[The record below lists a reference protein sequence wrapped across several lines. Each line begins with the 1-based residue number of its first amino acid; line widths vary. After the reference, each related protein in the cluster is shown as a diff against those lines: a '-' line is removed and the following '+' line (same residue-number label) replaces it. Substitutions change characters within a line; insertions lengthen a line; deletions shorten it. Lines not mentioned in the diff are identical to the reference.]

1 MFNSKVFRYFVV
13 LAICFISCNQSVLAA
28 APPPAPVGVTV
39 AASGGQNT
47 INWIPVQG
55 AASYNIYWSTASKFD
70 IQNASVVTHIIS
82 PPFIHNRDIS
92 SDQIYYYK
100 VTALNEYGESIP
112 SAQVKTTSTV
122 FVVNTSLVV
131 PSLMDKSSVHNRAYV
146 TNNKDNNISII
157 DLDTDKVI
165 GKISVGANPGGID
178 FNFVNN
184 RLYVVNNGDNNIS
197 VIDVLKNNIVSIIPI
212 GMPGVFININTAT
225 NRGYVTSY
233 TNDALVIIDTSA
245 NKMLGKLD
253 IGPKPIGVTVDM
265 DSNKIYTT
273 DWLSD
278 VYMFDGNTNNFM
290 GKLIAGARTY
300 YVAIHPTKHNI
311 IYVTNIDGGN
321 VSVLNVETNTVL
333 ASINVG
339 NRPAV
344 IKINPANNKA
354 YVANSVS
361 NDVSVINIL
370 TNTLESTI
378 PVGNTPQ
385 GVAINS
391 NTNKVYVIN
400 TTSNSISV
408 INGNTNKVVNTIY
421 DVGSHPYDIVII
433 P

>member
-1 MFNSKVFRYFVV
+1 MFNLKVFIFFVA
-13 LAICFISCNQSVLAA
+13 LTICFISCNQPVLAA
-28 APPPAPVGVTV
+28 APPSAPVGVTV
-39 AASGGQNT
+39 TASGGQNT
-47 INWIPVQG
+47 ISWIPVQG
-55 AASYNIYWSTASKFD
+55 AISYNVYWSTTPKFD

-82 PPFIHNRDIS
+82 SPFVHNRDIS
-92 SDQIYYYK
+92 ADQIYYK

-112 SAQVKTTSTV
+112 SAQVKAVSAA
-122 FVVNTSLVV
+122 FAINTSVAV
-131 PSLMDKSSVHNRAYV
+131 PPLMDKSSVHNRAYV
-146 TNNKDNNISII
+146 TNNKDNNIAII
-157 DLDTDKVI
+157 DLNTDTVI
-165 GKISVGANPGGID
+165 GKINVGANPAGMALD
-178 FNFVNN
+178 SVNN
-184 RLYVVNNGDNNIS
+184 RLYVINNGDNTIS
-197 VIDVLKNNIVSIIPI
+197 VIDVVKNNVVSNFPI
-212 GMPGVFININTAT
+212 GMPGVYININTIT

-245 NKMLGKLD
+245 NKLLGKLVT
-253 IGPKPIGVTVDM
+253 GPKPIGVTVDM

-321 VSVLNVETNTVL
+321 VSVLNVETNGVL

-354 YVANSVS
+354 YVVNSVS

-378 PVGNTPQ
+378 PVDNAPQ
-385 GVAINS
+385 GIAINP
-391 NTNKVYVIN
+391 NTHKVYVTN
-400 TTSNSISV
+400 TISNSISI
-408 INGNTNKVVNTIY
+408 INGNTNLAINTIH
-421 DVGSHPYDIVII
+421 DVGSYPYDIVII